1 MAQLHMYI
9 GKGGVGK
16 STSSS
21 MEALRFA
28 KDKAK
33 KVLLVSMDPAHNL
46 HDLFKTRLGEKQTK
60 VTSNLS
66 LSEFDIDKKSREY
79 MASIQKELKGLYHY
93 QQALNID
100 KYFNILK
107 FAPGMEEY
115 ASLLVLEQCFAEKN
129 HNDVVLID
137 TPPTALTL
145 KTLALPSVN
154 LHWVD
159 HLIGMREEI
168 VQKKNCIANIRK
180 ENLNT
185 LSEDPIFGRLLRMQK
200 RYAKLKEQLMDT
212 EITEICLVLN
222 EDDLSFSESLMIQEQ
237 LKSLSIGI
245 SKIIVNKGSSQSQ
258 QIQRIAN
265 SFPEASLELIPLG
278 DNPIQGLENLER
290 FSERITMY
298 RQR

>member
-1 MAQLHMYI
+1 MAHVHMYI

-21 MEALRFA
+21 LEALRFA
-28 KDKAK
+28 KDKEK
-33 KVLLVSMDPAHNL
+33 DVLLVSMDPAHNL
-46 HDLFKTRLGEKQTK
+46 HDIFEIKLGEKKTK
-60 VTSNLS
+60 VAPNLS
-66 LSEFDIDKKSREY
+66 LSEFDLDKKSREY

-115 ASLLVLEQCFAEKN
+115 ASLLVLELCFSEKRY
-129 HNDVVLID
+129 DEVLID

-154 LHWVD
+154 LHWVE

-185 LSEDPIFGRLLRMQK
+185 LSEDPIFGRLLRMQE
-200 RYAKLKEQLMDT
+200 RYAKLRKQLQDKT
-212 EITEICLVLN
+212 ITEICLVLN
-222 EDDLSFSESLMIQEQ
+222 EDELSFSESLMIQDQ
-237 LKSLSIGI
+237 LNLLSLGI
-245 SKIIVNKGSSQSQ
+245 SKIIVNKGSMQSK
-258 QIQRIAN
+258 QIETIASSFHGASIEIIPRWKNPIKGQDNLN
-265 SFPEASLELIPLG
+265 SF
-278 DNPIQGLENLER
+278 
-290 FSERITMY
+290 SEKITMF
-298 RQR
+298 REG

>member
-1 MAQLHMYI
+1 MYI

-21 MEALRFA
+21 MEAIRFA

-46 HDLFKTRLGEKQTK
+46 HDLFETRLGEKQTK

-66 LSEFDIDKKSREY
+66 LSEFDLDKRSREY
-79 MASIQKELKGLYHY
+79 MASIRKELKGLYHY

-115 ASLLVLEQCFAEKN
+115 ASLLVLEQCFSEN
-129 HNDVVLID
+129 RYDEVLID

-185 LSEDPIFGRLLRMQK
+185 LSEDPIFGRLIRMQK

-222 EDDLSFSESLMIQEQ
+222 EDDLSFSESLMIKEQ
-237 LKSLSIGI
+237 LKSLSISI
-245 SKIIVNKGSSQSQ
+245 SKILVNKGSEQSQ
-258 QIQRIAN
+258 QMERIAN
-265 SFPEASLELIPLG
+265 SFPESSLELIPLG
-278 DNPIQGLENLER
+278 DNPIQGLENLDS

>member
-21 MEALRFA
+21 MEAIRFA

-46 HDLFKTRLGEKQTK
+46 HDLFETRLGEKQTK

-66 LSEFDIDKKSREY
+66 LSEFDLDKRSREY
-79 MASIQKELKGLYHY
+79 MASIRKELKGLYHY

-115 ASLLVLEQCFAEKN
+115 ASLLVLEQCFAEK
-129 HNDVVLID
+129 HYDEVLID

-185 LSEDPIFGRLLRMQK
+185 LSEDPIFGRLIRMQK
-200 RYAKLKEQLMDT
+200 RYAKLQEQLMDT

-222 EDDLSFSESLMIQEQ
+222 EDDLSFSESLMIKEQ
-237 LKSLSIGI
+237 LKSLSISI
-245 SKIIVNKGSSQSQ
+245 SKILVNKSSEQSQ
-258 QIQRIAN
+258 QMEKIAN
-265 SFPEASLELIPLG
+265 SFPESSLELIPLG
-278 DNPIQGLENLER
+278 DNPIQGLENLDS

>member
-1 MAQLHMYI
+1 MYI

-21 MEALRFA
+21 LEALRFA
-28 KDKAK
+28 KDKK
-33 KVLLVSMDPAHNL
+33 KDVLLVSMDPAHNL
-46 HDLFKTRLGEKQTK
+46 HDLFETKLGEKQIK
-60 VTSNLS
+60 VAPNLS
-66 LSEFDIDKKSREY
+66 ISEFDLDKKSREY

-107 FAPGMEEY
+107 YAPGMEEY
-115 ASLLVLEQCFAEKN
+115 ASLLVLEQCFSEK
-129 HNDVVLID
+129 HFDEVLID

-159 HLIGMREEI
+159 HLIAMREEI

-185 LSEDPIFGRLLRMQK
+185 LSEDPIFGRLLSMQK
-200 RYAKLKEQLMDT
+200 RYSKLREQLQDK

-222 EDDLSFSESLMIQEQ
+222 EDELSFAESLMIQGQ
-237 LKSLSIGI
+237 LKELSIGI
-245 SKIIVNKGSSQSQ
+245 SKVIVNKGFLHSKQIETIAGAFSQ
-258 QIQRIAN
+258 
-265 SFPEASLELIPLG
+265 ASIEIIPLG
-278 DNPIQGLENLER
+278 EKPIQGMGNLQS
-290 FSERITMY
+290 FSGKISMFNED
-298 RQR
+298 

>member
-1 MAQLHMYI
+1 MYI

-21 MEALRFA
+21 MEAIRFA

-46 HDLFKTRLGEKQTK
+46 HDLFETRLGEKQTK

-66 LSEFDIDKKSREY
+66 LSEFDLDKRSREY
-79 MASIQKELKGLYHY
+79 MASIRKELKGLYHY

-115 ASLLVLEQCFAEKN
+115 ASLLVLEQCFAEK
-129 HNDVVLID
+129 HYDEVLID

-185 LSEDPIFGRLLRMQK
+185 LSEDPIFGRLIRMQK
-200 RYAKLKEQLMDT
+200 RYAKLQEQLMDT

-222 EDDLSFSESLMIQEQ
+222 EDDLSFSESLMIKEQ
-237 LKSLSIGI
+237 LKSLSISI
-245 SKIIVNKGSSQSQ
+245 SKILVNKSSEQSQ
-258 QIQRIAN
+258 QMEKIAN
-265 SFPEASLELIPLG
+265 SFPESSLELIPLG
-278 DNPIQGLENLER
+278 DNPIQGLENLDS

>member
-21 MEALRFA
+21 MEAIRFA

-46 HDLFKTRLGEKQTK
+46 HDLFETRLGEKQTK

-66 LSEFDIDKKSREY
+66 LSEFDLDKRSREY
-79 MASIQKELKGLYHY
+79 MASIRKELKGLYHY

-115 ASLLVLEQCFAEKN
+115 ASLLVLEQCFSEN
-129 HNDVVLID
+129 RYDEVLID

-185 LSEDPIFGRLLRMQK
+185 LSEDPIFGRLIRMQK

-222 EDDLSFSESLMIQEQ
+222 EDDLSFSESLMIKEQ
-237 LKSLSIGI
+237 LKSLSISI
-245 SKIIVNKGSSQSQ
+245 SKILVNKGSEQSQ
-258 QIQRIAN
+258 QMERIAN
-265 SFPEASLELIPLG
+265 SFPESSLELIPLG
-278 DNPIQGLENLER
+278 DNPIQGLENLDS

>member
-21 MEALRFA
+21 MEAIRFA

-46 HDLFKTRLGEKQTK
+46 HDLFETRLGEKQTK

-66 LSEFDIDKKSREY
+66 LSEFDLDKRSREY
-79 MASIQKELKGLYHY
+79 MASIRKELKGLYHY

-115 ASLLVLEQCFAEKN
+115 ASLLVLEQCFSEN
-129 HNDVVLID
+129 RYDEVLID

-145 KTLALPSVN
+145 KTLALPTVN

-185 LSEDPIFGRLLRMQK
+185 LSEDPIFGRLIRMQK
-200 RYAKLKEQLMDT
+200 RYAKLKEQLMNT

-237 LKSLSIGI
+237 LKLLSIGI
-245 SKIIVNKGSSQSQ
+245 SKIVVNKSSAQSQ

-278 DNPIQGLENLER
+278 DSPLQGLENLDR

>member
-1 MAQLHMYI
+1 MAQLHMCI

-21 MEALRFA
+21 MEAIRFA

-46 HDLFKTRLGEKQTK
+46 HDLFETRLGEKQTK

-66 LSEFDIDKKSREY
+66 LSEFDLDKRSREY
-79 MASIQKELKGLYHY
+79 MASIRKELKGLYHY

-115 ASLLVLEQCFAEKN
+115 ASLLVLEQCFSEN
-129 HNDVVLID
+129 RYDEVLID

-185 LSEDPIFGRLLRMQK
+185 LSEDPIFGRLIRMQK

-222 EDDLSFSESLMIQEQ
+222 EDDLSFSESLMIKEQ
-237 LKSLSIGI
+237 LKSLSISI
-245 SKIIVNKGSSQSQ
+245 SKILVNKGSEQSQ
-258 QIQRIAN
+258 QMERIAN
-265 SFPEASLELIPLG
+265 SFPESSLELIPLG
-278 DNPIQGLENLER
+278 DNPIQGLENLDS

>member
-1 MAQLHMYI
+1 MAQIHIYI

-21 MEALRFA
+21 LEALRFA
-28 KDKAK
+28 NDTDK

-46 HDLFKTRLGEKQTK
+46 HDLFNTKLGEKQTK
-60 VTSNLS
+60 VSPNLS
-66 LSEFDIDKKSREY
+66 LSEFDLDKKSREY

-115 ASLLVLEQCFAEKN
+115 ASLLVLEQCFDEK
-129 HNDVVLID
+129 HYDEVLID

-159 HLIGMREEI
+159 HLIEMREEI

-185 LSEDPIFGRLLRMQK
+185 LGEDPIFGRLLRMKK
-200 RYAKLKEQLMDT
+200 RYAKLKEQLQDKK
-212 EITEICLVLN
+212 ITEICLVLN
-222 EDDLSFSESLMIQEQ
+222 EDELSFSESLMIQEQ

-245 SKIIVNKGSSQSQ
+245 SKIIVNKGSVASQ
-258 QIQRIAN
+258 QTEIIAN
-265 SFPEASLELIPLG
+265 SFPQASLELIPLG
-278 DNPIQGLENLER
+278 EKPIQGLENLHS
-290 FSERITMY
+290 FSKEITMF
-298 RQR
+298 RQ

>member
-1 MAQLHMYI
+1 MYI

-28 KDKAK
+28 NDKAK

-46 HDLFKTRLGEKQTK
+46 HDLFKTKLGEKPTK

-66 LSEFDIDKKSREY
+66 LSEFDLEKKSQEY

-115 ASLLVLEQCFAEKN
+115 ASLLVLEQCFAEN
-129 HNDVVLID
+129 HNDIVLVD

-159 HLIGMREEI
+159 HLIGMRKEI
-168 VQKKNCIANIRK
+168 VQKKNCVANIRK

-185 LSEDPIFGRLLRMQK
+185 LSEDPLFGRLLRMRK
-200 RYAKLKEQLMDT
+200 RYAKLKEQLMDS

-222 EDDLSFSESLMIQEQ
+222 EDSLSLSESLMIKEQ
-237 LKSLSIGI
+237 LESLSIGI
-245 SKIIVNKGSSQSQ
+245 SKIIVNKFLSESQ

-265 SFPEASLELIPLG
+265 SFPESSLELIPLG
-278 DNPIQGLENLER
+278 DNPIQGLENLDS
-290 FSERITMY
+290 FSKRITMY
-298 RQR
+298 RQK

>member
-1 MAQLHMYI
+1 MAQVHIYI

-21 MEALRFA
+21 LEALRFA
-28 KDKAK
+28 DDRNKQ
-33 KVLLVSMDPAHNL
+33 VLLVSMDPAHNL
-46 HDLFKTRLGEKQTK
+46 HDLFKTNLGEKQTK
-60 VTSNLS
+60 MSPNLS
-66 LSEFDIDKKSREY
+66 LSEFDLDKKSKEY

-115 ASLLVLEQCFAEKN
+115 ASLLVLEQCFGER
-129 HNDVVLID
+129 HYDEILID

-159 HLIGMREEI
+159 HLIEMREEI

-185 LSEDPIFGRLLRMQK
+185 LSEDPIFGRLLRMRE
-200 RYAKLKEQLMDT
+200 RYTTLREQLQDKRT
-212 EITEICLVLN
+212 TEICLVLN
-222 EDDLSFSESLMIQEQ
+222 EDALSFSESLMIQEQ
-237 LKSLSIGI
+237 LKSLCIGI
-245 SKIIVNKGSSQSQ
+245 SKIIVNKGSIQSQ
-258 QIQRIAN
+258 QVEVIAN
-265 SFPEASLELIPLG
+265 AFPESSLELIPLG
-278 DNPIQGLENLER
+278 EKPIQGLENLHS
-290 FSERITMY
+290 FSHGIEMF